1 MRSKNKTGSPAPWS
15 AEKALP
21 YLASLCAKC
30 EQCEEDLRL
39 KMRRHCMEEGDM
51 DSIIAYLYEHKFLD
65 EERYARAYAR
75 DKMRFN
81 GWGKQKISLMLR
93 AKRMPGDVIKDAL
106 RSLDSEEYR
115 KTAETLVRRL
125 CRSLNADDFG
135 ERSKLLRRMYAR
147 GFETALVRD
156 IIASRREEEE
166 VHE

>member
-81 GWGKQKISLMLR
+81 APLPPKSTAKQ
-93 AKRMPGDVIKDAL
+93 P
-106 RSLDSEEYR
+106 
-115 KTAETLVRRL
+115 RRL
-125 CRSLNADDFG
+125 
-135 ERSKLLRRMYAR
+135 YAGCAGR
-147 GFETALVRD
+147 
-156 IIASRREEEE
+156 
-166 VHE
+166 

>member
-65 EERYARAYAR
+65 EERSGQDALQRLGQAENIADATRQAYAGGCNR
-75 DKMRFN
+75 
-81 GWGKQKISLMLR
+81 GR
-93 AKRMPGDVIKDAL
+93 A
-106 RSLDSEEYR
+106 
-115 KTAETLVRRL
+115 TLP
-125 CRSLNADDFG
+125 
-135 ERSKLLRRMYAR
+135 
-147 GFETALVRD
+147 
-156 IIASRREEEE
+156 
-166 VHE
+166 